1 MNIHLTTA
9 QELRLGKLAAQ
20 THRSAEEIAQDA
32 LESYLRHVDA
42 LSAAVLEGEES
53 AERAGWLTHDEV
65 FERLNQ
71 RLLKS
76 A

>member
-1 MNIHLTTA
+1 MNIPLTSA
-9 QELRLGKLAAQ
+9 QELRLGRLAAE
-20 THRSAEEIAQDA
+20 TDRSAEEIAREV

-42 LSAAVLEGEES
+42 LAAAVREGEES

-71 RLLKS
+71 RLLKT

>member
-1 MNIHLTTA
+1 MNVHLTAA
-9 QELRLGKLAAQ
+9 QEQRIGQLAAD
-20 THRSAEEIAQDA
+20 THRSAEEIAQEA

-42 LSAAVLEGEES
+42 LSAAVREGEES
-53 AERAGWLTHDEV
+53 AERKGWLTHDEV

-71 RLLKS
+71 RLLKT